1 VAQSSRE
8 VVVAVK
14 APRGGMAE
22 FAISRLRASPVLRAC
37 AMLSFLEYGAL
48 AMLAILGAK
57 LRPEVWKGGTNF
69 SMAGWMA
76 LCSLGSWFFLFAWFP
91 FLELIQG
98 KEQGRERDEDAGLS
112 MGRVLE
118 SFAIGCVAVVHA
130 ILALILWKAL

>member
-1 VAQSSRE
+1 MAEPIRE
-8 VVVAVK
+8 VDAVAVR
-14 APRGGMAE
+14 AQRRGMAQ

-48 AMLAILGAK
+48 AMLAVLGAK
-57 LRPEVWKGGTNF
+57 LRPEVWKDGTNF

-91 FLELIQG
+91 FLELL
-98 KEQGRERDEDAGLS
+98 QGRDRGDGGAIS

-118 SFAIGCVAVVHA
+118 TFAIGCVAVVHGMLA
-130 ILALILWKAL
+130 IILAKAL